1 MGQDEFPD
9 LDVSAAHGGGGASNE
24 PTVSKA
30 NNSSAMYNMFSGA
43 TAKGGRADG
52 AEGEEQKQRP

>member
-1 MGQDEFPD
+1 M
-9 LDVSAAHGGGGASNE
+9 AAAAGGGGGGSNE

-43 TAKGGRADG
+43 TAKGNRDG

>member
-9 LDVSAAHGGGGASNE
+9 LDIAAAHGGGGGSNE

-43 TAKGGRADG
+43 AAKGSRADG
-52 AEGEEQKQRP
+52 DGEEQKRP

>member
-9 LDVSAAHGGGGASNE
+9 LDVSAAHGGGGGGTNE

-30 NNSSAMYNMFSGA
+30 NNSSAMYNMFAGA
-43 TAKGGRADG
+43 AAKGSRADG
-52 AEGEEQKQRP
+52 EGEE